1 MGIRPISNHLRMVPD
16 FVSWRGLFVMASDQT
31 DNSSGQ
37 PQSGLWFGNIDEL
50 WSFGKPKG
58 IGGPWYKA
66 KVKRGEVSD
75 PYLMNGFD
83 QKTVHLTNHSTK
95 SITLNLEVDYLSN
108 DGWNIYK
115 KIAIPPGGYIYHV
128 FEPGFSA
135 QWIRAK
141 AENEGVVTVYFVY
154 N

>member
-1 MGIRPISNHLRMVPD
+1 MGIRPVSNHLRMVPD
-16 FVSWRGLFVMASDQT
+16 FVSWRGMSVMAGDQT
-31 DNSSGQ
+31 DGSTGQ

-58 IGGPWYKA
+58 IGGPWYHNRLKA
-66 KVKRGEVSD
+66 GAVSD

-83 QKTVHLTNHSTK
+83 QKTVHITNHSTTDIEI
-95 SITLNLEVDYLSN
+95 SLEVDNLSN
-108 DGWNIYK
+108 DTWSVYK
-115 KIAIPPGGYIYHV
+115 KVKVPAGEYRYHV
-128 FEPGFSA
+128 FETGFSA

-141 AENEGVVTVYFVY
+141 LNYEAEVTVQFTY